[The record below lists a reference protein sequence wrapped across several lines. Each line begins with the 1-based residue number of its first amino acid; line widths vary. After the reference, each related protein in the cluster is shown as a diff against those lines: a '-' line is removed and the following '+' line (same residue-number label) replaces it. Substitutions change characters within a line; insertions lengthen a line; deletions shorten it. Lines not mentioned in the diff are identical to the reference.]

1 MLPISVR
8 AHHFKSVWLLLSLL
22 VVDALGSRAGASFVK
37 QSRLACTCFYAFVT
51 GPVRT
56 SMILRSML
64 DGKRSAEGA
73 LEPPVEIL
81 RQPGWQHR
89 H

>member
-1 MLPISVR
+1 MTQCRRPSRGTRRSGCCYRCLP
-8 AHHFKSVWLLLSLL
+8 F
-22 VVDALGSRAGASFVK
+22 DALGSRAGASFVK

-56 SMILRSML
+56 PMILRSMP
-64 DGKRSAEGA
+64 DDKRSAEGA
-73 LEPPVEIL
+73 LEPLVEIL
-81 RQPGWQHR
+81 GEPGRQQR